1 MAKMPLPL
9 ARQRKG
15 RLHTTDPAPHLA
27 SYADDDD
34 AEHESARSPIRRC
47 IVTRETGER
56 ARMLRFVLSPD
67 RTILPDLSARLP
79 GRGFWLSARRDV
91 LEAGRKKGLASAF
104 ARATRGPVVVP
115 PDLIDMVRAGLA
127 ARVGEQIGLARRA
140 GQAVAG
146 FAKTREWLLA
156 GRVGLVV
163 QASDGSEDERRR
175 LVSGAAGVPVAWPL
189 DGLALG
195 SLFGRDH
202 TVHVAVA
209 PGQLARKVFIECERL
224 AGVSGTTMTR
234 YCEADATIK
243 TVL

>member
-1 MAKMPLPL
+1 M
-9 ARQRKG
+9 
-15 RLHTTDPAPHLA
+15 
-27 SYADDDD
+27 
-34 AEHESARSPIRRC
+34 
-47 IVTRETGER
+47 
-56 ARMLRFVLSPD
+56 
-67 RTILPDLSARLP
+67 
-79 GRGFWLSARRDV
+79 SARRDV

-115 PDLIDMVRAGLA
+115 PDLIEMVRAGLV

-146 FAKTREWLLA
+146 FARAREWLVA

-175 LVSGAAGVPVAWPL
+175 LVSGAAGIPVAWPL

-195 SLFGRDH
+195 SLFGREH

-209 PGQLARKVFIECERL
+209 PGQLAKKVFIETERL
-224 AGVSGTTMTR
+224 AGVSGAVMTR
-234 YCEADATIK
+234 YCKADTADE
-243 TVL
+243 TVLLRRAGE